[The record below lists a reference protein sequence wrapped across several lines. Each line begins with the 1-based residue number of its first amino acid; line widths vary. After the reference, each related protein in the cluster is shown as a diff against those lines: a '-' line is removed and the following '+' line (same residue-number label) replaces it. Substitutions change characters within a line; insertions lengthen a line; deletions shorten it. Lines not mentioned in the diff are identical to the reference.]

1 MGVPAF
7 FRWLTKKYPATVVN
21 ANEDRQRGVDGRRV
35 PVDCTQ
41 PNPNFQEFDNL
52 YLDMNGIIHPCTH
65 PEDRPAPKNED
76 EMFALIFEYIDRI
89 FSIVRPRRLL
99 YMAIDGVAPRAKM
112 NQQRSRRFRASK
124 EMAEKA
130 ASIEEQRRRLI
141 AEGIAVPQKKK
152 DEEEAHFDSNCITPG
167 TPFMARLADALRYYI
182 HDRVTNDPAWAN
194 IEIILSDANVP
205 GEGEHKIMDY
215 IRKQR
220 GNPAHDPNTVHCLC
234 GADADLIMLGI
245 ATHEANFNI
254 IREEFVPNQPRAC
267 ELCGQYGHELKEC
280 RGAENDTD
288 LGDEYCKPEQ
298 REKNFIF
305 LRIPV
310 LREYLEKE
318 MAMPNLPFQFNL
330 ERALDDWVFLC
341 FFVGNDFLPHL
352 PSLEIREGAIDRL
365 IKLYKEMVYEM
376 KGYLTKDGIPELDR
390 VEMIMRGL
398 GKVEDEIFKRRQQD
412 EERFKENQKNKKAR
426 MQQYGRGRGG
436 RGRGRGQPAYVPS
449 HGILAPMSAP
459 MHHSGESTRQMASD
473 ARQAAMQ
480 FNATNDANA
489 QAAAN
494 LKALLN
500 VKGEQSP
507 AEVAAQESRKRKAEQ
522 PIIIT
527 DEDEEPKDDIRLYES
542 GWKERY
548 YRAKFDVGSDDVDF
562 RHRVAWAY
570 VEGLCWVLRYYYQ
583 GCSSWDWYF
592 PYHYAPF
599 ASDFE
604 TVGEFKPDFTRPTK
618 PFNPLEQLMSVFPAA
633 SKQHLPVE
641 WQKLMTEDES
651 PIIDLY
657 PADFRID
664 LNGKKYAW
672 QGVAL
677 LPFVDE
683 QRLLETLK
691 SVYPTLTDEEKYR
704 NTRGPNRIFIGRNHK
719 SFAFFQQVAESK
731 SNDLVDLDPS
741 LLNGVSGK
749 ISYDSTATAPG
760 LPFPSPVSHEECQ
773 DLPTNCGICVLY
785 EDPEY
790 PANYVFP
797 AVRLDGAKEAEK
809 TLRPEDWNERRDG
822 RFNPTIG
829 FNRNAPRGGLDL
841 SGQRH
846 INHHVRGAMYDRQGG
861 NDNYRGGYR
870 GGYQGGYDDRRGGRG
885 GGGYRGGY
893 NDSRPDFGRN
903 YAGREGGGPQHY
915 HEHQPGGGH
924 GRPHDQQPYQD
935 NRRGGGYHRGGRG
948 NGPPGYQRP
957 PYRGG
962 RGRGGGG
969 YQGNSSWR

>member
-21 ANEDRQRGVDGRRV
+21 ANEDRRRLDDGTRA

-65 PEDRPAPKNED
+65 PEDRPPPKNED

-112 NQQRSRRFRASK
+112 NQQRSRRFRATEK
-124 EMAEKA
+124 TAHRRGHRGAAEKA
-130 ASIEEQRRRLI
+130 
-141 AEGIAVPQKKK
+141 
-152 DEEEAHFDSNCITPG
+152 EEAHFDSNCITPG

-215 IRKQR
+215 VRKQR

-267 ELCGQYGHELKEC
+267 DLCGQYGHELKEC
-280 RGAENDTD
+280 RGAENETD
-288 LGDEYCKPEQ
+288 LGDDYCKPEQ

-318 MAMPNLPFQFNL
+318 LYMPNLPFEFNV

-365 IKLYKEMVYEM
+365 IKLYKDMVYQM
-376 KGYLTKDGIPELDR
+376 RGYLTKDGIPAMDR
-390 VEMIMRGL
+390 VEMIMSGL
-398 GKVEDEIFKRRQQD
+398 GKVEDEIFKRRQQQ
-412 EERFKENQKNKKAR
+412 EERFRENEKAKKAR
-426 MQQYGRGRGG
+426 FGNDRG
-436 RGRGRGQPAYVPS
+436 RGRGRGRGRAQHPAYVPTQ
-449 HGILAPMSAP
+449 GILAPMSAP
-459 MHHSGESTRQMASD
+459 MHHSGESTRHMASD
-473 ARQAAMQ
+473 ARQQAMRY
-480 FNATNDANA
+480 TDDANA

-500 VKGEQSP
+500 VKGEESP
-507 AEVAAQESRKRKAEQ
+507 AEANSRKRKADAPLIIPDNEQ
-522 PIIIT
+522 
-527 DEDEEPKDDIRLYES
+527 EEEEPADNIRLYES
-542 GWKERY
+542 GWKDRY
-548 YRAKFDVGSDDVDF
+548 YRAKFDVGSDDVEF
-562 RHRVAWAY
+562 RHRVACAY

-583 GCSSWDWYF
+583 GCASWDWYF

-604 TVGEFKPDFTRPTK
+604 TVAEFSPDFSRKTK

-641 WQKLMTEDES
+641 WQKLMISDES

-664 LNGKKYAW
+664 LNGKKFAW

-683 QRLLETLK
+683 QRLLKTLE
-691 SVYPTLTDEEKYR
+691 SVYPTLTDEEKER

-719 SFAFFQQVAESK
+719 SFEFFQQIAQSGEGAEM
-731 SNDLVDLDPS
+731 VDLDPS

-749 ISYDSTATAPG
+749 IAADSTAVAPG
-760 LPFPSPVSHEECQ
+760 QPFVSPVNHEECP
-773 DLPTNCGICVLY
+773 DLATNCGICVLY

-790 PANYVFP
+790 PDGYIFP
-797 AVRLDGAKEAEK
+797 A
-809 TLRPEDWNERRDG
+809 
-822 RFNPTIG
+822 IG
-829 FNRNAPRGGLDL
+829 FNRNAPRGGLDQ
-841 SGQRH
+841 SGHRQVQY
-846 INHHVRGAMYDRQGG
+846 HVRGAQNDRMGG
-861 NDNYRGGYR
+861 GDNWGTNSY
-870 GGYQGGYDDRRGGRG
+870 RG
-885 GGGYRGGY
+885 GGGYHRSGGY
-893 NDSRPDFGRN
+893 EDRNGGGGGGYDRRPDFGRN
-903 YAGREGGGPQHY
+903 YGGREGGGPQRY
-915 HEHQPGGGH
+915 HDQRPGGGNNNYQH
-924 GRPHDQQPYQD
+924 HQQAPRHHQQQDQY
-935 NRRGGGYHRGGRG
+935 RGGGYPRGGG
-948 NGPPGYQRP
+948 GPPGYSRP
-957 PYRGG
+957 PYQGG
-962 RGRGGGG
+962 RGRGGG
-969 YQGNSSWR
+969 YQGNASWR